1 MTVLQTITLKCVFG
15 IRFKSQFLIY
25 IYIYTYKFKMFT
37 SAIYIPLIYYPS
49 PRIVFADN
57 IYNQNF
63 NARKLIRNAIYKRE
77 RD

>member
-1 MTVLQTITLKCVFG
+1 
-15 IRFKSQFLIY
+15 
-25 IYIYTYKFKMFT
+25 MFT